1 MLDLRL
7 SRRVD
12 RSVEQEISD
21 GVIHVARNFGILGR
35 HPQVAVDEVGLRRQL
50 LNWNL
55 RRTAPPVP
63 LGEMPENGERGLV
76 DCFTH

>member
-7 SRRVD
+7 SRPGRVD
-12 RSVEQEISD
+12 RSVEQETSD
-21 GVIHVARNFGILGR
+21 GVIHVLGR
-35 HPQVAVDEVGLRRQL
+35 HPQVAVDEMGLRRQL
-50 LNWNL
+50 SNWNL